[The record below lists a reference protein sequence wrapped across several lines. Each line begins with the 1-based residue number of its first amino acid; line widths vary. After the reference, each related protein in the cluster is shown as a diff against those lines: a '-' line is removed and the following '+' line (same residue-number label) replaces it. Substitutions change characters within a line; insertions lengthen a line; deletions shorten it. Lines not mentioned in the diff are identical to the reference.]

1 MSQKSQYNIGFQPT
15 IINAY
20 NCYWRSTVQ
29 YIFIAIS
36 TKTVLCKF
44 CRICEY
50 DLDYRFLVFIF
61 VLLCF
66 MVALCQLKP
75 RWERY
80 RIQNHV
86 FLKFVFV
93 FLYCW
98 DVYVA
103 GCQSRFATFPSCSF
117 RFECTLCFCH
127 LCISEPSK
135 WRRRWRWLI
144 DIIRT
149 YVDGKGHQS
158 LWY

>member
-86 FLKFVFV
+86 FFKVCICVFILLRCV
-93 FLYCW
+93 CGRLSESIRDLSFLL
-98 DVYVA
+98 V
-103 GCQSRFATFPSCSF
+103 SF
-117 RFECTLCFCH
+117 WMYTL
-127 LCISEPSK
+127 LLS
-135 WRRRWRWLI
+135 
-144 DIIRT
+144 
-149 YVDGKGHQS
+149 S
-158 LWY
+158 LHFRAK